1 MPDALEALSHILK
14 LCYPI
19 YLYFGNYVHH
29 TEFNHCHKTTDI
41 LSHVQNTANLII
53 YQLPSPVAAIC

>member
-1 MPDALEALSHILK
+1 MHDALEALSYILK

-19 YLYFGNYVHH
+19 YLYFGNFVYH

-41 LSHVQNTANLII
+41 SYHMCSTQSI
-53 YQLPSPVAAIC
+53 